1 MKSIRQQLLVWF
13 LALTGVAALLC
24 GGLGIFM
31 SYFSSQSTLELSM
44 NALAT
49 ETAARVTYQLKSY
62 RNAVEALGMVPE
74 LSDPLITVEEK
85 QEILDEWVDHYGMMR
100 GNVLTTSGDSIFN
113 GTNYA
118 DRDYFQGAIKG
129 ESSVSVP
136 TISRTTGELSIMV
149 SAPLWQDGVQ
159 DSVIVGVVYMVPE
172 ETFLNDI
179 VKAIEVSENSGAYM
193 LDANGITIAH
203 ENIDSVLNQENTI
216 QDAAS
221 DPSLKALAE
230 IEKKMVAGETGF
242 GTYTYGGVTKYI
254 AYAPVEDTDGW
265 SLAVNV
271 NTFDFMG
278 EVYRNIIIIVALVV
292 VILICAVAIS
302 ARVASGL
309 ANPIRECVDRIQLL
323 KEGDLASPV
332 PEFKRKDEVGLLAG
346 ATEQI
351 VATLQGIIGDIGYMI
366 KEMSRGNLDVHS
378 QNPGVYVGD
387 MAEVHTSLHEL
398 ARDLSGIMAQ
408 IDTASNQV
416 SAGAE
421 QVSVGAQS
429 LAQGA
434 TEQASSV
441 QELSATISEI
451 STSSLENNR
460 AAQEAQNKANL
471 AGGQVT
477 SCNDKMRELRQAM
490 DDILQG
496 HQEIEK
502 IIATIENIA
511 FQTNILALN
520 AAVEAARAG
529 TAGKGF
535 AVVADEVRSLASKS
549 DQAAKQTKEM
559 IEKSVGNVERG
570 NALTNEVSEALNQAK
585 DYTVE
590 AVTLMNQVAERITS
604 ETEAIHQVS
613 EGTDQIS
620 SVVQTNSATAEQS
633 AAASQELSGQ
643 AQLLKQEVSHFTLR
657 REDSML

>member
-193 LDANGITIAH
+193 LDANGNTIAH

-216 QDAAS
+216 Q
-221 DPSLKALAE
+221 
-230 IEKKMVAGETGF
+230 MVAGETGF

-332 PEFKRKDEVGLLAG
+332 PEFNRKDEVGLLAG

-570 NALTNEVSEALNQAK
+570 NALTNEVSEALNQANG
-585 DYTVE
+585 YTVE
-590 AVTLMNQVAERITS
+590 AVTLMNQMAERITS

-657 REDSML
+657 REDGML